1 MVLLS
6 SETVKIVK
14 PRYALDCLNK
24 SKFDI
29 IVVPALK
36 KDLVESVCKNV
47 NLTDDDIKNVLEKNQ
62 VNK

>member
-6 SETVKIVK
+6 SNTVKIVK
-14 PRYALDCLNK
+14 PNYALDCLNK
-24 SKFDI
+24 SKFDV
-29 IVVPALK
+29 IVLPALK

-47 NLTDDDIKNVLEKNQ
+47 NLTDEDIKNVFEKKQ